1 MSKKNERKNRILSRL
16 GFREEDRLL
25 LYRSLIYTL
34 LLGLAAHGFM
44 LFNLSISHDA
54 LYNFYSSYS
63 AHVHQIGL
71 GRVLEPLYR
80 EMTGSRI
87 LMPWSTGLIAF
98 LWLGLAV
105 FLVCVLLCLSGRIEV
120 LLTAGIMTVNISVTA
135 VSATYMPWLAAD
147 MFSLLLAV
155 VAVYF
160 WHTYKNCRQKRWL
173 MAGALAVC
181 CSLSIY
187 QCYIA
192 VTVVLMILISMQRL
206 TEGEYLAKV
215 FGNGMAG
222 IGMIGVGG
230 LLYYILVKVICGLI
244 GIPLTEGEYD
254 SVTNLW
260 ENQEPALKRLTA
272 CLKEA
277 ATHFFAKDESIYPYP
292 VVWVVN
298 AILLFL
304 SLYFLICVL
313 RKNEYGQEKASTT
326 RRLMIIFLAA
336 ALPFAAYMMRLLNK
350 DVHDLMVYALW
361 LLYLLPVL
369 LWKLLARET
378 AEDRRMRCLVL
389 FLLCF
394 IIFEDIQTDNAVYV
408 KKKAEAEATLS
419 LMTEI
424 MTQVEGTEGY
434 VPGETPVTFVGDVS
448 EIIQE
453 VPGTYRVKGI
463 SGCNKSSAITDE
475 GTYQAYFNNVML
487 REIKIVWEIEQNN
500 LPTEKI
506 DQMPYYPQEGYVK
519 KMNDIVVVKL
529 NDPIPD
535 AR

>member
-1 MSKKNERKNRILSRL
+1 MSGKKERKKRILVRL
-16 GFREEDRLL
+16 GFREEDRIL
-25 LYRSLIYTL
+25 LYRSLLCTF
-34 LLGLAAHGFM
+34 LLGLAAHGSM

-54 LYNFYSSYS
+54 VLNFYNSYS
-63 AHVHQIGL
+63 AHLHQIGL

-80 EMTGSRI
+80 EMTGSGI
-87 LMPWSTGLIAF
+87 LMPWSSGLIAF

-105 FLVCVLLCLSGRIEV
+105 FLVCVLLRLSGRMEV

-147 MFSLLLAV
+147 MFALLLSV
-155 VAVYF
+155 TAVYF
-160 WHTYKNCRQKRWL
+160 WHTYENCRQKRWL

-192 VTVVLMILISMQRL
+192 VTVVLMILISIQRL
-206 TEGEYLAKV
+206 TEGEYPAKV

-230 LLYYILVKVICGLI
+230 LIYYILTKVVCGLMK
-244 GIPLTEGEYD
+244 IPLTEGEYD

-260 ENQEPALKRLTA
+260 ENQEPALKRLIA

-292 VVWVVN
+292 VVWMVN
-298 AILLFL
+298 GILIFL
-304 SLYFLICVL
+304 CLYFLIRVL
-313 RKNEYGQEKASTT
+313 RKSVYGQEKASTP
-326 RRLMIIFLAA
+326 RRLMIILLAA
-336 ALPFAAYMMRLLNK
+336 ALPFAAYMMRLLTT

-369 LWKLLARET
+369 LWKLSARET
-378 AEDRRMRCLVL
+378 AGDRRMRCLVL

-408 KKKAEAEATLS
+408 KKRVEAEATLS

-424 MTQVEGTEGY
+424 MAQVEGTEGY

-453 VPGTYRVKGI
+453 VPGTDRVKGI
-463 SGCNKSSAITDE
+463 SGCNKSSAITYE

-487 REIKIVWEIEQNN
+487 REIKVVRENELKN
-500 LPTEKI
+500 LSKKKI
-506 DQMPYYPQEGYVK
+506 DQMPAYPQEGYVK
-519 KMNDIVVVKL
+519 KMNDVVVVKL
-529 NDPIPD
+529 N
-535 AR
+535 

>member
-1 MSKKNERKNRILSRL
+1 MSRL

-25 LYRSLIYTL
+25 LYRSLLYTL
-34 LLGLAAHGFM
+34 LLGLAAHGLM
-44 LFNLSISHDA
+44 LINLSISHDA
-54 LYNFYSSYS
+54 VLNFYNSYS

-105 FLVCVLLCLSGRIEV
+105 FLVCVLLCLSGRMEV

-147 MFSLLLAV
+147 MFALLLAV

-160 WHTYKNCRQKRWL
+160 WHTYKNYRQKRWL

-206 TEGEYLAKV
+206 TEGEHPAKV
-215 FGNGMAG
+215 FKNGMAG

-230 LLYYILVKVICGLI
+230 LLYYILVTVICGLMD
-244 GIPLTEGEYD
+244 IPLTEREYD

-260 ENQEPALKRLTA
+260 DNQEPALKRLTA

-277 ATHFFAKDESIYPYP
+277 VTHFFAKDESIYPYP

-298 AILLFL
+298 VILIFL
-304 SLYFLICVL
+304 GLYFLICVL
-313 RKNEYGQEKASTT
+313 RKSKYGQEKASTT

-369 LWKLLARET
+369 LWKLSAQET
-378 AEDRRMRCLVL
+378 AGDRRMRCLVL
-389 FLLCF
+389 ILLSFL
-394 IIFEDIQTDNAVYV
+394 IFEDIQTDNAVYV
-408 KKKAEAEATLS
+408 KKRVEAEATLS

-424 MTQVEGTEGY
+424 MAQVEGTEGY

-453 VPGTYRVKGI
+453 VPGTDRIKGI
-463 SGCNKSSAITDE
+463 SGCNKSSAITYK
-475 GTYQAYFNNVML
+475 GTYQAYFDNVML
-487 REIKIVWEIEQNN
+487 RKIKVVWENEREN
-500 LPTEKI
+500 LPKEKS
-506 DQMPYYPQEGYVK
+506 DQMPEYPQKGYVK
-519 KMNDIVVVKL
+519 KMNDVVVVKL
-529 NDPIPD
+529 N
-535 AR
+535 